1 MKRTLI
7 LLCCAWAVANGAESN
22 VHWAAGVSEQ
32 GGWYDFDK
40 TFSGDK
46 DMCWAAAA
54 SNVIAWWQDRNPI
67 LTFSAGAPV
76 KDAVWST
83 VRGSF
88 NNISGYPIDAFN
100 WYYSGE
106 ISDNAIRASLT
117 DYGKGQGAYY
127 KDLLENG
134 PEYELS
140 SNMIIRGA
148 NLASAAVY
156 SSVLCNLLDQGY
168 GIALGISGNKG
179 GGSRYGH
186 AITLWGAEVDPQTG
200 ILSKIW
206 ITDSDD
212 AENGLDSGLVPLT
225 CSVKQAA
232 SGGSM
237 EYISVES
244 ATLTNG
250 RQEYPANEAVL
261 DQFYAV
267 NSNIISW
274 LPPAVPEP
282 ATGLLSLLGLA
293 ALGARRRKQR

>member
-106 ISDNAIRASLT
+106 ISDNTIRASLT

-127 KDLLENG
+127 KDLLQGG
-134 PEYELS
+134 PEYKLS
-140 SNMIIRGA
+140 YIMSVFQYDFTD
-148 NLASAAVY
+148 AAVY

-168 GIALGISGNKG
+168 GIALGISGNMG
-179 GGSRYGH
+179 GGVRYGH

-212 AENGLDSGLVPLT
+212 AVNGQDTGLVPLT

-232 SGGSM
+232 SGGM

-250 RQEYPANEAVL
+250 RQQYPANEAVL

>member
-106 ISDNAIRASLT
+106 ISDNTIRASLT

-140 SNMIIRGA
+140 SIMVIRGA

-168 GIALGISGNKG
+168 GIALGISGNMG
-179 GGSRYGH
+179 GGVRYGH

-212 AENGLDSGLVPLT
+212 AVNGQDTGLVPLT

-232 SGGSM
+232 SGGM

-250 RQEYPANEAVL
+250 RQQYPANEAVL

>member
-106 ISDNAIRASLT
+106 ISDNTIRASLT

-127 KDLLENG
+127 KDLLQGG

-140 SNMIIRGA
+140 SIMVIRGA

-168 GIALGISGNKG
+168 GIALGISGNMG
-179 GGSRYGH
+179 GGVRYGH
-186 AITLWGAEVDPQTG
+186 AITLWGAELDPQTG

-212 AENGLDSGLVPLT
+212 AVNGQDTGLVPLT

-232 SGGSM
+232 SGGM

-250 RQEYPANEAVL
+250 RQQYPANEAVL

-293 ALGARRRKQR
+293 ALGARRRKQQ

>member
-106 ISDNAIRASLT
+106 ISDNTIRASLT

-140 SNMIIRGA
+140 SIMVIRGA

-168 GIALGISGNKG
+168 GIALGIAGTLP

-206 ITDSDD
+206 ITDPDD
-212 AENGLDSGLVPLT
+212 GANGQDTGLVPLT

-232 SGGSM
+232 SGGM

-250 RQEYPANEAVL
+250 RQQYPANEAVL

>member
-76 KDAVWST
+76 KDDVWST
-83 VRGSF
+83 VKGSF

-100 WYYSGE
+100 WYYTGE
-106 ISDNAIRASLT
+106 ISDNTIRASLT
-117 DYGKGQGAYY
+117 DDGKGQGAYY

-140 SNMIIRGA
+140 SIMIMRGA

-168 GIALGISGNKG
+168 GIALGISGNMG
-179 GGSRYGH
+179 GGVRYGH
-186 AITLWGAEVDPQTG
+186 AITLWGAELDPQTG

-212 AENGLDSGLVPLT
+212 AVNGLDSGLVPLT

-232 SGGSM
+232 SGGM

-250 RQEYPANEAVL
+250 RQQYPANEAVL

-267 NSNIISW
+267 NSI
-274 LPPAVPEP
+274 
-282 ATGLLSLLGLA
+282 
-293 ALGARRRKQR
+293 

>member
-83 VRGSF
+83 VKGSF
-88 NNISGYPIDAFN
+88 NNITGDPIDAFN
-100 WYYSGE
+100 WYYTGE
-106 ISDNAIRASLT
+106 ISDNTIRASLT

-140 SNMIIRGA
+140 SIMVIRGA

-168 GIALGISGNKG
+168 GIALGISGNMG
-179 GGSRYGH
+179 GGGGPADGYPLQNLDYGF
-186 AITLWGAEVDPQTG
+186 G
-200 ILSKIW
+200 
-206 ITDSDD
+206 
-212 AENGLDSGLVPLT
+212 
-225 CSVKQAA
+225 
-232 SGGSM
+232 
-237 EYISVES
+237 
-244 ATLTNG
+244 
-250 RQEYPANEAVL
+250 
-261 DQFYAV
+261 
-267 NSNIISW
+267 
-274 LPPAVPEP
+274 
-282 ATGLLSLLGLA
+282 
-293 ALGARRRKQR
+293 

>member
-22 VHWAAGVSEQ
+22 VHWATGVSEQ
-32 GGWYDFDK
+32 GGGYDFDK

-100 WYYSGE
+100 WYYTGD
-106 ISDNAIRASLT
+106 ISDNTIRASLT

-140 SNMIIRGA
+140 SIMVIRGT

-168 GIALGISGNKG
+168 GIALGISGNMG
-179 GGSRYGH
+179 GGVRYGH

-212 AENGLDSGLVPLT
+212 AVNGLDSGLVPLT

-232 SGGSM
+232 SGGM

-250 RQEYPANEAVL
+250 RQQYPANEAVL

>member
-83 VRGSF
+83 VRDSF
-88 NNISGYPIDAFN
+88 NNISGYPIDAFH

-106 ISDNAIRASLT
+106 ISDNTIRASLT

-140 SNMIIRGA
+140 SIMVIRGT

-168 GIALGISGNKG
+168 GIALGISGNMG
-179 GGSRYGH
+179 GGVRYGH
-186 AITLWGAEVDPQTG
+186 AITLWGAELDPQTG

-212 AENGLDSGLVPLT
+212 AVNGQDSGLVPLT

-232 SGGSM
+232 SGGM

-250 RQEYPANEAVL
+250 RQQYPANEAVL

-282 ATGLLSLLGLA
+282 ATGFLSLLGLA
-293 ALGARRRKQR
+293 ALGARRRKQQ

>member
-106 ISDNAIRASLT
+106 ISDNTIRASLT

-140 SNMIIRGA
+140 SIMVIRGA

-168 GIALGISGNKG
+168 GIALGISGNMG
-179 GGSRYGH
+179 GGVRYGH

-212 AENGLDSGLVPLT
+212 AVNGLDSGLVPLT

-232 SGGSM
+232 SGGM

-250 RQEYPANEAVL
+250 RQQYPANEAVL

>member
-83 VRGSF
+83 VKGSF
-88 NNISGYPIDAFN
+88 NNITGDPIDAFN
-100 WYYSGE
+100 WYYTGE
-106 ISDNAIRASLT
+106 ISDNTIRASLT

-140 SNMIIRGA
+140 SIMVIRGA

-168 GIALGISGNKG
+168 GIALGISGNMG
-179 GGSRYGH
+179 GGVRYGH
-186 AITLWGAEVDPQTG
+186 AITLWAAEVDPQTG

-212 AENGLDSGLVPLT
+212 AENGQDSGLVPLT

-232 SGGSM
+232 SGGM

-250 RQEYPANEAVL
+250 RQQYPANEAVL

>member
-83 VRGSF
+83 VKGSF
-88 NNISGYPIDAFN
+88 NNITGDPIDAFN
-100 WYYSGE
+100 WYYTGD
-106 ISDNAIRASLT
+106 ISDNTIRASLT

-127 KDLLENG
+127 KDLLQGG

-140 SNMIIRGA
+140 SIMVIRGA

-168 GIALGISGNKG
+168 GIALGIAGTLP

-186 AITLWGAEVDPQTG
+186 AITLWGAELDPQTG

-212 AENGLDSGLVPLT
+212 AVNGLDSGLVPLT

-232 SGGSM
+232 SGGM

-250 RQEYPANEAVL
+250 RQQYPANEAVL

-293 ALGARRRKQR
+293 ALGARRRKQQ

>member
-106 ISDNAIRASLT
+106 ISDNTIRASLT

-127 KDLLENG
+127 KDLLQGG

-140 SNMIIRGA
+140 SIMVIRGA

-212 AENGLDSGLVPLT
+212 AENGLDFGLVPLT

-232 SGGSM
+232 SGDM

-250 RQEYPANEAVL
+250 RQQYPANEAVL
-261 DQFYAV
+261 DQFFAV

>member
-83 VRGSF
+83 VKGSF

-100 WYYSGE
+100 WYYTGD
-106 ISDNAIRASLT
+106 ISDNTIRASLT
-117 DYGKGQGAYY
+117 DFGKGQGAYY

-140 SNMIIRGA
+140 SIMIMRGA

-168 GIALGISGNKG
+168 GIALGISGNMG

-206 ITDSDD
+206 ITDPDD
-212 AENGLDSGLVPLT
+212 GANGQDSGLVPLT

-232 SGGSM
+232 SGGM

-250 RQEYPANEAVL
+250 RQQYPANEAVL